1 MTGEKKLARP
11 FDVRTERNGD
21 AVFIRLSGEFDLS
34 CQGHFEGEVARATC
48 HRPGCLIVDLRTLTF
63 MDSSG
68 LRMLLEAYG
77 QSREERFDFKVIP
90 GRREVQRVLE
100 LTGLD
105 DVLPLVPS

>member
-1 MTGEKKLARP
+1 MTAEKKPARP

-34 CQGHFEGEVARATC
+34 CRAHFEGEVARATC

-63 MDSSG
+63 IDSSG
-68 LRMLLEAYG
+68 LRMLLETYG

-105 DVLPLVPS
+105 DVFPLVSA